1 METMNS
7 RIKREQ
13 LTDSWVKLG
22 LLILF
27 ILLMLA
33 IGFVPQY
40 LIFTVPG
47 LLQQVDL
54 FTGVLLV
61 VMDILVLYMVV
72 HFIIGIVRT
81 CKHIRKLKTEDR

>member
-1 METMNS
+1 MNS

-40 LIFTVPG
+40 LIFTVPD
-47 LLQQVDL
+47 LKYQIDL

>member
-1 METMNS
+1 MNS

-13 LTDSWVKLG
+13 LTNDWVKIG
-22 LLILF
+22 LLVLF
-27 ILLMLA
+27 MLVMLT
-33 IGFVPQY
+33 IGSIPQY

-47 LLQQVDL
+47 LIQQVDL

-81 CKHIRKLKTEDR
+81 CKHIRSLGADTEHR

>member
-1 METMNS
+1 MNS
-7 RIKREQ
+7 QIKREQ
-13 LTDSWVKLG
+13 LADSWVKIG

-47 LLQQVDL
+47 LIQQVDL

-81 CKHIRKLKTEDR
+81 CKHIRKLKTDTEDR

>member
-1 METMNS
+1 MNS